1 MSALNDF
8 PIPELYRE
16 LHNITDY
23 GVAGYYVPKK
33 Y

>member
-1 MSALNDF
+1 MSALNNL

-16 LHNITDY
+16 IHNITDY
-23 GVAGYYVPKK
+23 GVAGYHVTKK

>member
-1 MSALNDF
+1 MTSVDTL
-8 PIPELYRE
+8 PIPELYKE
-16 LHNITDY
+16 VNHITDF